1 MFGSADGMR
10 GATDFFSLRRVV
22 FIWGCIRPQL
32 EPPEPLGAVEEVDL
46 GALGEDLIGFRC
58 ICCGYIA
65 SYRFSSIFLVCL
77 RFSMIFNRFS
87 FAL

>member
-32 EPPEPLGAVEEVDL
+32 GGERPALTRLPKEYPLGNSSNETSMFGMGGAKPSAATSPIGL
-46 GALGEDLIGFRC
+46 AALGREGGF
-58 ICCGYIA
+58 
-65 SYRFSSIFLVCL
+65 LK
-77 RFSMIFNRFS
+77 
-87 FAL
+87 